1 MQPPRSR
8 MTLPGYT
15 PKTQAHVEATT
26 VVDPLAGQVKAMSSQ
41 SFRQRFPGQL
51 EHCQRLVAE
60 RLQAVLGKSPGI
72 DLTAPATWSAT
83 PAEILNL
90 ASSLVQ
96 LTDLLNRLDTDPFQD
111 LR

>member
-8 MTLPGYT
+8 MSLPGYT
-15 PKTQAHVEATT
+15 PKTQAHVDAA
-26 VVDPLAGQVKAMSSQ
+26 VNSDPVARQVQAMSSQ

-60 RLQAVLGKSPGI
+60 RLQAVLGKNATT

-83 PAEILNL
+83 PAEILSL

>member
-8 MTLPGYT
+8 MSLPGYT
-15 PKTQAHVEATT
+15 PKTQAHVDAA
-26 VVDPLAGQVKAMSSQ
+26 VNSDPVARQVQAMSSQ
-41 SFRQRFPGQL
+41 SFRQRFPGKL

-60 RLQAVLGKSPGI
+60 RLQAVLGKSAGI
-72 DLTAPATWSAT
+72 DLTAPDSWSAS
-83 PAEILNL
+83 PEEIYYL
-90 ASSLVQ
+90 STSLMQ

>member
-8 MTLPGYT
+8 MSLPNYT
-15 PKTQAHVEATT
+15 PKIQAHTESAVSA
-26 VVDPLAGQVKAMSSQ
+26 DPLAGQVKAISTQ

-60 RLQAVLGKSPGI
+60 RLQAVLGKSAGI
-72 DLTAPATWSAT
+72 DLTAPDSWSAT
-83 PAEILNL
+83 PEEIYYLTI
-90 ASSLVQ
+90 SLER
-96 LTDLLNRLDTDPFQD
+96 LTVLLDSRDTDPFQD